1 MKKEF
6 FLMKIYDKTL
16 QKLDEKLEFFE
27 VEIEDNLVKAEH
39 GIKVTKEALE
49 ELRNLTIKDSFR
61 SKDSE
66 IHFFK
71 NIKPQIFS
79 KLIYFVKLFN
89 IESKR
94 PRSSNKS
101 QAKYLNSHIDK
112 LQVYFNDNLEFY
124 HYYRRG
130 ATFLDE
136 QYFLRGKTDIRLHPE
151 TFHFFTDKQ
160 FSTSHDSTV
169 ATILAYDMLIIH
181 LKTET
186 DKLEKNNRM
195 ETESPS
201 FQKQS
206 KLFWTGSKTDLIEL
220 IYALHSS
227 GAINNGTAD
236 IKEMATACEQ
246 IFNIDLGNF
255 YHTFIELRSRKS
267 NNTKFLDNLK
277 DALINRMKE
286 SDG

>member
-1 MKKEF
+1 MNASYT
-6 FLMKIYDKTL
+6 KIVK
-16 QKLDEKLEFFE
+16 QLDEKLELLESE
-27 VEIEDNLVKAEH
+27 VEDALVKAEQ
-39 GIKVTKEALE
+39 GIKLTKIALE
-49 ELRNLTIKDSFR
+49 ELRNETVNCSFE
-61 SKDSE
+61 SKAKE
-66 IHFFK
+66 INFFK

-101 QAKYLNSHIDK
+101 QTKYLNSHIDK
-112 LQVYFNDNLEFY
+112 LQMYFLDNLEFY

-130 ATFLDE
+130 ASFLDE
-136 QYFLRGKTDIRLHPE
+136 QYFLRGKSDIRLHPE
-151 TFHFFTDKQ
+151 TFHFFTDEQ

-181 LKTET
+181 LKKET
-186 DKLEKNNRM
+186 SKLENTNGM
-195 ETESPS
+195 EIESPS

-206 KLFWTGSKTDLIEL
+206 KLFWTNSKTDLIEL

-236 IKEMATACEQ
+236 IKEMATAYEQ

-267 NNTKFLDNLK
+267 NNTKFLDALK
-277 DALINRMKE
+277 DALISRMRD
-286 SDG
+286 SDS

>member
-1 MKKEF
+1 MEA
-6 FLMKIYDKTL
+6 YDEILT
-16 QKLDEKLEFFE
+16 KLDLDLEFLETEIDETLIKAEKGITYAKASLEKLRGL
-27 VEIEDNLVKAEH
+27 IAEYTFANN
-39 GIKVTKEALE
+39 I
-49 ELRNLTIKDSFR
+49 
-61 SKDSE
+61 SE
-66 IHFFK
+66 ITFFK
-71 NIKPQIFS
+71 LIKPQVFS
-79 KLIYFVKLFN
+79 KLIYYVKLFN

-101 QAKYLNSHIDK
+101 QIKYLNNHIDK

-130 ATFLDE
+130 ATLLDE
-136 QYFLRGKTDIRLHPE
+136 QYFLRGKADIRLHPE

-160 FSTSHDSTV
+160 FSTSHDSAV

-181 LKTET
+181 LKKET
-186 DKLEKNNRM
+186 DKLNNINGM
-195 ETESPS
+195 EIETPS
-201 FQKQS
+201 FRKQS

-236 IKEMATACEQ
+236 IKEMATVCEQ
-246 IFNIDLGNF
+246 IFNVDLGNY

-267 NNTKFLDNLK
+267 NNTKFLDMLK
-277 DALINRMKE
+277 GALVNRMKD
-286 SDG
+286 SDK